1 MKELLEPYLKMA
13 LESGAKT
20 AEQAANFVMTQS
32 PELVKEVIMW
42 GWISESIAPCV
53 FFLLALTAIGF
64 HLTFKKGE
72 LDENGK
78 EKSFYWCGE
87 ESNGTGIFPGVFFNT
102 ILLIISSIGFFSQIM
117 DMLYPLVAPRL
128 YLIETL
134 SHLIK

>member
-42 GWISESIAPCV
+42 GWVSEAIAPCV
-53 FFLLALTAIGF
+53 FLILICTSICLHIA
-64 HLTFKKGE
+64 FKKDTADKDG
-72 LDENGK
+72 
-78 EKSFYWCGE
+78 FYWHGE
-87 ESNGTGIFPGVFFNT
+87 HEVFPGIFFNS
-102 ILLIISSIGFFSQIM
+102 LMLIICVIGFFANIM